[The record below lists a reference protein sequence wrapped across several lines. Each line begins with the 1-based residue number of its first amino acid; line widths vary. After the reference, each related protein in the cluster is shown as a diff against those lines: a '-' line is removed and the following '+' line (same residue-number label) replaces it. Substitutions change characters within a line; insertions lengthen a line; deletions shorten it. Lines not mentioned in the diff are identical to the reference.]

1 MIECIHFFPCLK
13 LCHLR
18 FFWHWEYGPKASG
31 LLESF
36 SELGQCELCGVSR
49 PQFWVK
55 QILWYIMVC
64 LVSCSP
70 KNIVKT
76 ISPSGLCLV
85 WNKHYLRHSQG
96 YLTAGMLHAGE
107 GYPCLTIKAWN
118 GRLLVIFLDRCLR
131 AYLQTKRD
139 AGETPCAEV
148 ISASVAARAICA
160 WFDAV
165 ERAGRYLTQSEAS
178 WIYRYGLS
186 FLKSYSRLAIQS
198 ALSGTHRWKYI
209 PKLHVFLHIN
219 EDMLQS
225 KLNCRHTHCFKDE
238 DHVGLIKRLAV
249 RVHKGPLFEFRILTR
264 WLLRLGS
271 WLP

>member
-131 AYLQTKRD
+131 AYLQSKRD
-139 AGETPCAEV
+139 AGEPHALKWSLLQLLLVQFALGSMLWRGQGATWHRARPV
-148 ISASVAARAICA
+148 GFTGMDSVFWRATAGWQSNQRFLEHTVGNTFQSCMCFYTSTKICCS
-160 WFDAV
+160 
-165 ERAGRYLTQSEAS
+165 QSSTA
-178 WIYRYGLS
+178 
-186 FLKSYSRLAIQS
+186 
-198 ALSGTHRWKYI
+198 GTHIVLKTRT
-209 PKLHVFLHIN
+209 
-219 EDMLQS
+219 MLAS
-225 KLNCRHTHCFKDE
+225 
-238 DHVGLIKRLAV
+238 
-249 RVHKGPLFEFRILTR
+249 
-264 WLLRLGS
+264 
-271 WLP
+271 